1 VRVYRIDIA
10 PSDSDG
16 EGEDHSEWFSNLAL
30 AKKRR
35 RALIASGAGGERYG
49 EDYEIS
55 AYELPKLPPLKL
67 ALWCLDRRWEAQ
79 CGVVVVPAWRRP
91 KLSLERW
98 ARTRSRAEPDEPR
111 AVRSST
117 SS

>member
-10 PSDSDG
+10 SDG

-49 EDYEIS
+49 EDYEIRS
-55 AYELPKLPPLKL
+55 YELPRLSPLKL
-67 ALWCLDRRWEAQ
+67 ALWCLNREWEAQ
-79 CGVVVVPAWRRP
+79 RGRRVVPAYQHH
-91 KLSLERW
+91 KLSLAQW
-98 ARTRSRAEPDEPR
+98 ARRERQLQEDER
-111 AVRSST
+111 KKGE
-117 SS
+117 